1 MIRVHIERVVLEGLA
16 LAPGG
21 IDRLRAAMERELA
34 DALTTADAATG
45 DLGRVVAGRGS
56 QARLAAA
63 DVVFDGQSP
72 AGSGQGLARSVAAA
86 LTAGDG
92 R

>member
-34 DALTTADAATG
+34 DALTTADAA
-45 DLGRVVAGRGS
+45 
-56 QARLAAA
+56 
-63 DVVFDGQSP
+63 
-72 AGSGQGLARSVAAA
+72 SG
-86 LTAGDG
+86 
-92 R
+92 